1 MFRGLRKKWYE
12 SRLSD
17 ERYRFLLDEPCLD
30 EFVAFDCET
39 TGLNPKSA
47 EIISIGAVKIVG
59 NKIKTSERL
68 DIFVKPTG
76 EMSAENIKI
85 HHIRN
90 CDLQSAISVDE
101 AIWKFA
107 NFIENRVLVGYFLEF
122 DVAMIDKYLTKIAGI
137 KLQNP
142 QVEVSALYFDKKND
156 PFGSK
161 NVDLRF
167 DSIAKDLD
175 IPLFAQHNSYY
186 DALSTALIFLKCT
199 TKP

>member
-1 MFRGLRKKWYE
+1 MFANIKRNWYKKVIKNREYE
-12 SRLSD
+12 
-17 ERYRFLLDEPCLD
+17 FLLDEPIVD

-39 TGLNPKSA
+39 TGLDPKKA
-47 EIISIGAVKIVG
+47 EIVSIGAVKIVG
-59 NKIKTSERL
+59 NKVLTSERF
-68 DIFVKPTG
+68 DVFVKPSKD
-76 EMSAENIKI
+76 MSEESIKI

-90 CDLQSAISVDE
+90 CDVQNAVDVESAIKSF
-101 AIWKFA
+101 AKF
-107 NFIENRVLVGYFLEF
+107 IGTRTLVGYYLEF
-122 DVAMIDKYLTKIAGI
+122 DVAMVDKYLNKFAGI

-142 QVEVSALYFDKKND
+142 QTEVSALYFDQKID

-175 IPLFAQHNSYY
+175 IPLFSQHNAYY

-199 TKP
+199 TKS